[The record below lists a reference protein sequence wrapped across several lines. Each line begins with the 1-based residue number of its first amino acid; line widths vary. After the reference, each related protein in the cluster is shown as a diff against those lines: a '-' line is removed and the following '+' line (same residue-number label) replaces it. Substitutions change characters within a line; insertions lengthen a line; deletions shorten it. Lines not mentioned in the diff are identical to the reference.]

1 MIFARAFVKLLTAV
15 ALLGMLLAP
24 LAPGAMAMSSAAHAT
39 ADMSM
44 MTGGSMPCCPDEA
57 PAESCAKS
65 CPLMAMC
72 VNQAL
77 PAQPGFI
84 LQTFEMQPIKL
95 VAANDAPLDGRAEH
109 PLPKPPKF
117 FT

>member
-1 MIFARAFVKLLTAV
+1 
-15 ALLGMLLAP
+15 
-24 LAPGAMAMSSAAHAT
+24 
-39 ADMSM
+39 
-44 MTGGSMPCCPDEA
+44 
-57 PAESCAKS
+57 
-65 CPLMAMC
+65 MAMC

-84 LQTFEMQPIKL
+84 LRTFEVQPIKL
-95 VAANDAPLDGRAEH
+95 IAANDAPLDGRAED